1 MAPSREPR
9 PLLCSTSCGARVVSR
24 GRNEAFSRP
33 LRDQLLFSSLLDTSF
48 KTKGGGSFGLLR
60 EELEVTK
67 GKLLMKEE
75 MCDQLI
81 QENQQLLKS
90 LQTLRREDTNHLHQ
104 VKSEAADVVQKLL
117 EEEQL
122 LREANAAMQDKVFRS
137 SESLKHRQ
145 AQLLAAQTSLSEAED
160 QLGALKRFAD
170 SLQDQLARLE
180 EERNQLRTSYVDM
193 KKAVQVFA
201 RNIAACE
208 FIIDGHCDYDALV
221 RTVGNG
227 IRRLEVDV
235 LTLDAQL
242 FKKGL
247 LTEVPAELL
256 LKPLDERMVPT
267 TEVEKA
273 QRGRRLWQNR
283 HEKVERRLA
292 QQEAEIRKLKGD
304 VDDKNRRI
312 IQLRLLV
319 ASRKAK
325 EEAHENLGDRYRK
338 LLERTEKVEKERD
351 ELRKWK
357 ANHIFYQ
364 RHVASASR
372 SAVGSPARAATSEAA
387 KKPRAAST
395 RGSFSPSP
403 RHLSVLQNAV
413 PDRANPPSSRLS
425 TGLLSLPSDQSRRRL
440 SVSRAE
446 AGKSAPKRAPS
457 SAALATRMRASGGG
471 SVPLSSPLSS
481 ASTSFAA
488 AAKGLARGS
497 ALPQL
502 SRTVPTP
509 QATPRG
515 SPVSRR
521 ILASPEQPQTRELS
535 RVLGAVGDAGSESA
549 RGFLGDA
556 VGGEK
561 EKDKERERE
570 KERQKEKER
579 EKKHEAEVEK
589 KGREGGRESGVFP
602 GASLAGWG
610 TRRVDEELERT
621 RREAEAL
628 PDLGSR
634 RQSPEFG
641 VGRESSEKETRHL
654 HLHEEAEAARKE
666 AAHLRDLSEFLEST
680 PVSLPPPPGPRLSHR
695 SHGGSGRA
703 EASKAK
709 GTRRGRPSVASVSSL
724 RKKRFSF
731 TSPSQT
737 VASLLGK
744 TRTVAGPAFQATS
757 SRSWV
762 KGREEE
768 ESGAGAWLPQKT
780 SQRPLE
786 PEETKRVGSPRGPVG
801 SPRGPVGSPEGARAF
816 FGGVG
821 PRGVEG
827 DVEPKGAAETAL
839 ATFGRRRLEETY
851 GDSYGDSEVRLP
863 RSLDLTQTERH
874 RVRRAEEKSGKAPS
888 DATRLPDSIV
898 GHRTLALIAG
908 RVPRME
914 AVASRFALNASR
926 REKDIIRHYESLPST
941 SGRLEEV
948 CGGDGATQEA
958 SGSHFPLDEGKTSAM
973 LRTRPSRERGFD
985 GQGETERFSHR
996 ELQVAAI
1003 DGGGES
1009 SSGDLRESSDRMVPS
1024 FSSPTANDIIRALE
1038 VRGDKV
1044 VSESQARD
1052 GTGKALEQ
1060 TTPAFAFSTAGWV
1073 SRPPP
1078 PGVLK

>member
-160 QLGALKRFAD
+160 QLGALKRFAE

-338 LLERTEKVEKERD
+338 LLERTEKVEKE
-351 ELRKWK
+351 
-357 ANHIFYQ
+357 
-364 RHVASASR
+364 
-372 SAVGSPARAATSEAA
+372 
-387 KKPRAAST
+387 
-395 RGSFSPSP
+395 
-403 RHLSVLQNAV
+403 
-413 PDRANPPSSRLS
+413 
-425 TGLLSLPSDQSRRRL
+425 
-440 SVSRAE
+440 
-446 AGKSAPKRAPS
+446 
-457 SAALATRMRASGGG
+457 
-471 SVPLSSPLSS
+471 
-481 ASTSFAA
+481 
-488 AAKGLARGS
+488 
-497 ALPQL
+497 
-502 SRTVPTP
+502 
-509 QATPRG
+509 
-515 SPVSRR
+515 
-521 ILASPEQPQTRELS
+521 
-535 RVLGAVGDAGSESA
+535 
-549 RGFLGDA
+549 
-556 VGGEK
+556 
-561 EKDKERERE
+561 
-570 KERQKEKER
+570 
-579 EKKHEAEVEK
+579 
-589 KGREGGRESGVFP
+589 
-602 GASLAGWG
+602 
-610 TRRVDEELERT
+610 
-621 RREAEAL
+621 
-628 PDLGSR
+628 
-634 RQSPEFG
+634 
-641 VGRESSEKETRHL
+641 
-654 HLHEEAEAARKE
+654 
-666 AAHLRDLSEFLEST
+666 
-680 PVSLPPPPGPRLSHR
+680 
-695 SHGGSGRA
+695 
-703 EASKAK
+703 
-709 GTRRGRPSVASVSSL
+709 
-724 RKKRFSF
+724 
-731 TSPSQT
+731 
-737 VASLLGK
+737 
-744 TRTVAGPAFQATS
+744 
-757 SRSWV
+757 
-762 KGREEE
+762 
-768 ESGAGAWLPQKT
+768 
-780 SQRPLE
+780 
-786 PEETKRVGSPRGPVG
+786 
-801 SPRGPVGSPEGARAF
+801 
-816 FGGVG
+816 
-821 PRGVEG
+821 
-827 DVEPKGAAETAL
+827 
-839 ATFGRRRLEETY
+839 
-851 GDSYGDSEVRLP
+851 
-863 RSLDLTQTERH
+863 
-874 RVRRAEEKSGKAPS
+874 
-888 DATRLPDSIV
+888 
-898 GHRTLALIAG
+898 
-908 RVPRME
+908 
-914 AVASRFALNASR
+914 
-926 REKDIIRHYESLPST
+926 
-941 SGRLEEV
+941 
-948 CGGDGATQEA
+948 
-958 SGSHFPLDEGKTSAM
+958 
-973 LRTRPSRERGFD
+973 
-985 GQGETERFSHR
+985 
-996 ELQVAAI
+996 
-1003 DGGGES
+1003 
-1009 SSGDLRESSDRMVPS
+1009 
-1024 FSSPTANDIIRALE
+1024 
-1038 VRGDKV
+1038 
-1044 VSESQARD
+1044 
-1052 GTGKALEQ
+1052 
-1060 TTPAFAFSTAGWV
+1060 
-1073 SRPPP
+1073 
-1078 PGVLK
+1078 